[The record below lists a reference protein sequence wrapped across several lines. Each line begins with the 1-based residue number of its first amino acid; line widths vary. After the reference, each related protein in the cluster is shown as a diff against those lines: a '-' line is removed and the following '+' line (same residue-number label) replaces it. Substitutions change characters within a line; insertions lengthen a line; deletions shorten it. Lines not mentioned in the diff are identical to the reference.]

1 MNFSGKKARRLR
13 NVVISFMIICMTP
26 LCEKGRMLSGAHSVN
41 TLAGKDLICAIDL
54 GNDMYGNHGLE
65 TGLNYELMSR
75 FAQDNHC
82 NVRFVAAG
90 RKDNYIDSH
99 PFYVEPFHVDFTGKI
114 FLGVLGNHLLNA
126 AGNHSQKRGWGIG
139 ALNETQ
145 HTWVLSR
152 LCIEMQEMPKQHEHC
167 EVKTW
172 VESVMKLFT
181 NRNFS
186 ISRSDGTVLGYA
198 RSVWAMI
205 DLETRKP
212 CDLLTLYDGDILR
225 YIVPEEKNICPIE
238 GHGRFRFNDPK
249 LVRTI
254 NTYYSDV
261 DINGHINSIKYIEH
275 ILDLF
280 SREDFENKQLSR
292 FEIAYKAESYL
303 GDKLSFYKQV
313 ISDEETDIE
322 VRKNESE
329 VVCQAKVYFK

>member
-1 MNFSGKKARRLR
+1 MD
-13 NVVISFMIICMTP
+13 
-26 LCEKGRMLSGAHSVN
+26 N
-41 TLAGKDLICAIDL
+41 TQTADK
-54 GNDMYGNHGLE
+54 
-65 TGLNYELMSR
+65 
-75 FAQDNHC
+75 
-82 NVRFVAAG
+82 
-90 RKDNYIDSH
+90 YIDSH
-99 PFYVEPFHVDFTGKI
+99 PFFVEPFHVDFTGKI

-152 LCIEMQEMPKQHEHC
+152 LCIEMQEMPRQYEHC
-167 EVKTW
+167 DVKTW

-186 ISRSDGTVLGYA
+186 IHRSDGAVLGYA

-238 GHGRFRFNDPK
+238 GHGRFRFNDPQF
-249 LVRTI
+249 VRAI
-254 NTYYSDV
+254 DTYYSDV

-280 SREDFENKQLSR
+280 PRENFEERQLSR

-303 GDKLSFYKQV
+303 GDKLSFYTQV
-313 ISDEETDIE
+313 IDDNETDVE
-322 VRKNESE
+322 VRKFGDSTGQKEE

>member
-1 MNFSGKKARRLR
+1 M
-13 NVVISFMIICMTP
+13 
-26 LCEKGRMLSGAHSVN
+26 
-41 TLAGKDLICAIDL
+41 D
-54 GNDMYGNHGLE
+54 
-65 TGLNYELMSR
+65 
-75 FAQDNHC
+75 
-82 NVRFVAAG
+82 FV
-90 RKDNYIDSH
+90 DSY
-99 PFYVEPFHVDFTGKI
+99 PFYVEPFHVDFTGRI

-139 ALNETQ
+139 ALNETR

-152 LCIEMQEMPKQHEHC
+152 LSIEMMEMPRQYEHC
-167 EVKTW
+167 EVRTW
-172 VESVMKLFT
+172 VESVMRLFT

-186 ISRSDGTVLGYA
+186 IHLADGTPLGYA

-225 YIVPEEKNICPIE
+225 YVVPEEMKHLPPGGGREGAACPIE
-238 GHGRFRFNDPK
+238 GHGRFRFRDPK

-254 NTYYSDV
+254 DTYYSDV

-280 SREDFENKQLSR
+280 PRECFERGIRR

-303 GDKLSFYKQV
+303 GDRLSFYEQA
-313 ISDEETDIE
+313 ISDDETDIE
-322 VRKNESE
+322 VRKNEGD
-329 VVCQAKVYFK
+329 VVCQAKICLKPVN